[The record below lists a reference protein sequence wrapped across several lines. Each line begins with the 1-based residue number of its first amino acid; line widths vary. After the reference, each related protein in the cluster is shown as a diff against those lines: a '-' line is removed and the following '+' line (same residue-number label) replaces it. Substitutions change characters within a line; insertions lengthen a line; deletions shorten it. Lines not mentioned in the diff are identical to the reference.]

1 MFALSRLEWLVL
13 AIALLLCPGLSHSQ
27 GRSNAAAGASAPA
40 ASLFDRLDR
49 NRDGYLTPDELSSH
63 EANSRNWIAIDR
75 DRDGRI
81 SRSEFGLVGI
91 SKPEPSAAAG
101 GSRTPKPE

>member
-27 GRSNAAAGASAPA
+27 AQPDAAAGATAPA

-49 NRDGYLTPDELSSH
+49 NRDGYLTPDELSSQ
-63 EANSRNWIAIDR
+63 EANSRNWIAVDR
-75 DRDGRI
+75 NRDGRI
-81 SRSEFGLVGI
+81 SRSEFGLVET
-91 SKPEPSAAAG
+91 SKPQPSAAAG
-101 GSRTPKPE
+101 ATRTPKPE

>member
-1 MFALSRLEWLVL
+1 MFALSRLEWIAL
-13 AIALLLCPGLSHSQ
+13 AVALLLLPGFSWGQ
-27 GRSNAAAGASAPA
+27 AAGGASASAP
-40 ASLFDRLDR
+40 SLFDRLDR
-49 NRDGYLTPDELSSH
+49 DKDGYLTIEELSGD

-91 SKPEPSAAAG
+91 ERGKPAASAAAG
-101 GSRTPKPE
+101 ASAAPKKPE